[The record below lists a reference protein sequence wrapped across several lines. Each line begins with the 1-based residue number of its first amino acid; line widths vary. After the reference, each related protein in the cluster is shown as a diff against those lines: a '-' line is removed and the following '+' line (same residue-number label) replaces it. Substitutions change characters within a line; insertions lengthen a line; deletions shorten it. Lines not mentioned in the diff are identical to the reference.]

1 MNVELVCSELEKIIK
16 DNDYRDINI
25 KLHYDNILKSINDTF
40 EQRFLILEEIVVQKD
55 NVSVSFDN
63 MKEIEDIEKSLIFVG
78 EKIKT
83 EKKLVERIEK
93 IKKDV
98 KQ

>member
-25 KLHYDNILKSINDTF
+25 KLHYDNIKKSINDTF
-40 EQRFLILEEIVVQKD
+40 EKRFLILEEIVVQKD

-78 EKIKT
+78 EKIKK
-83 EKKLVERIEK
+83 EKKLAERIEK